1 MFIMLNEI
9 EAFKTSDRAFFVEPN
24 EMCTCLKG
32 IRVQRT
38 QQIEFYCRK
47 IATIFQMMNEEKI

>member
-1 MFIMLNEI
+1 MLNEI
-9 EAFKTSDRAFFVEPN
+9 QAFKTSDRAFFVEPN